1 MSEDTRSAEKE
12 SVADVVVERLTA
24 WDVERIYGYAGD
36 GNNPL
41 LGALRRS
48 GVGPRF
54 MRARHEEA
62 AAFMAV
68 GDAKYSGQ
76 AGVVCSTQGPGAAHL
91 LNGLYDAKL
100 DSVPVVALVAQQHT
114 SVLGSGYQQEIDL
127 AAVFADVAGPYMQ
140 TVASAEQVPMVLDR
154 AFRAA
159 LTYRTPVMVVLPHD
173 VQNLPAPEL
182 GDELDQEHGVVVT
195 APEWTHGVVTP
206 RDDDVARAV
215 EVLDAGERIAIL
227 AGRGVAGAR
236 DELMELAE
244 RLDAGVTMSLLGK
257 PYVDESSPLVGGT
270 MGHLGTTA
278 SARILQNCDTL
289 LIVGSNDPWT
299 EFYPRPGQARAVQI
313 DLDPANLAN
322 RYPVEVGMV
331 GEAAYALRALT
342 ERVASRDRSTWRS
355 DVETWVGQW
364 REISRERAE
373 VTARGLNPELVARRL
388 AECLPHD
395 ARLSVDVGSS
405 VYHYVR
411 QMDLPTSVPAHLS
424 STLASM
430 GCGVPYA
437 LAAKAGAPGRPVALL
452 AGDGAMQM
460 LGINEL
466 ITVAESWPGWEDPV
480 MVVVVL
486 SNRDLAEVSWEQRES
501 EAQPRFARS
510 QEVPGFDMAGYAELL
525 GLRGVRVE
533 TAEEVAPA
541 LEAAFSADRPTVIDA
556 VTDPDI
562 PLLPPFPHGREMLES
577 MRTGLRAEGEA
588 GSHALELLETY
599 ARMEEERF
607 T

>member
-1 MSEDTRSAEKE
+1 MTQDKT
-12 SVADVVVERLTA
+12 VADLVVERLVA

-48 GVGPRF
+48 EVGPRF
-54 MRARHEEA
+54 MRARHEES

-68 GDAKYSGQ
+68 ADAKYSGGV
-76 AGVVCSTQGPGAAHL
+76 GVVNSTQGPGAAHL
-91 LNGLYDAKL
+91 INGLYDAKL

-114 SVLGSGYQQEIDL
+114 SVLGSDYQQEINL
-127 AAVFADVAGPYMQ
+127 VSVFADVAGPFLQ
-140 TVASAEQVPMVLDR
+140 TVVSAEQMPMVIDR

-159 LTYRTPVMVVLPHD
+159 LTHRTPVVVVLPHD
-173 VQNLPAPEL
+173 VQNAPAPDLAGEE
-182 GDELDQEHGVVVT
+182 GQEHGVVVT

-215 EVLDAGERIAIL
+215 GVLDAGERIAIL
-227 AGRGVAGAR
+227 AGRGMAGAR
-236 DELMELAE
+236 QELMELAD

-257 PYVDESSPLVGGT
+257 PYVDESLPLVGGT

-299 EFYPRPGQARAVQI
+299 EFYPTPGQARAVQI
-313 DLDPANLAN
+313 DLDPATLAN
-322 RYPVEVGMV
+322 RYPVEVGLV
-331 GEAAYALRALT
+331 GDAALALRVLT
-342 ERVASRDRSTWRS
+342 ERVARRDRTTWRTS
-355 DVETWVGQW
+355 VERWVSQW
-364 REISRERAE
+364 REISLARAE
-373 VTARGLNPELVARRL
+373 VPARRLNPELVARRL
-388 AECLPHD
+388 CRHIPHD
-395 ARLSVDVGSS
+395 ARLAVDVGSS

-430 GCGVPYA
+430 GCGIPYA
-437 LAAKAGAPGRPVALL
+437 IAAKATAPARPVVVL

-466 ITVAESWPGWEDPV
+466 ITVSEAWRTWEDPT

-486 SNRDLAEVSWEQRES
+486 NNGDLAEVSWEQRES
-501 EAQPRFARS
+501 ESQPRFARS
-510 QEVPGFDMAGYAELL
+510 QEVPPFDMAGYARLL
-525 GLRGVRVE
+525 GLNGVRVE
-533 TAEEVAPA
+533 DPIA
-541 LEAAFSADRPTVIDA
+541 LDAALDEAFSATRPTVIEA
-556 VTDPDI
+556 MTDPDV
-562 PLLPPFPHGREMLES
+562 PLLPPFPHGRELLES
-577 MRTGLRAEGEA
+577 MRTGLAAEGDD
-588 GSHALELLETY
+588 GVHGLELLETY
-599 ARMEEERF
+599 ARIEEERF